1 MVQSL
6 HGKHPNA
13 FGINSIVINNKE
25 GFIEAFIILMNSSSK
40 ANLFWHILFTYNL
53 FSMCLIC
60 SLQDSRLQRSS
71 MLVLLR
77 VLGLENGALLC
88 NTVISV
94 FLSVDS
100 HF

>member
-71 MLVLLR
+71 LLVLLR
-77 VLGLENGALLC
+77 VL
-88 NTVISV
+88 
-94 FLSVDS
+94 
-100 HF
+100 

>member
-13 FGINSIVINNKE
+13 FGINSIVHVINNKE

-60 SLQDSRLQRSS
+60 SLQDSRLQRASL
-71 MLVLLR
+71 LVLLR
-77 VLGLENGALLC
+77 VL
-88 NTVISV
+88 
-94 FLSVDS
+94 
-100 HF
+100 